1 MIRDLTAN
9 EEITPKNTKMVKKI
23 YVFNRKTTGQNMIY
37 MPCLSKLGSPLYAV
51 LPKEDLRNDTAA
63 AE

>member
-1 MIRDLTAN
+1 
-9 EEITPKNTKMVKKI
+9 
-23 YVFNRKTTGQNMIY
+23 MIY

-51 LPKEDLRNDTAA
+51 LTKEDLRNDTAA

>member
-9 EEITPKNTKMVKKI
+9 EEITPKNTKMVKNH
-23 YVFNRKTTGQNMIY
+23 VFNRKTTGQNMIY

>member
-1 MIRDLTAN
+1 
-9 EEITPKNTKMVKKI
+9 
-23 YVFNRKTTGQNMIY
+23 MIY

-63 AE
+63 AEQGFQNFHWKAR